1 MTRTHRKRILKARLT
16 AQLTRA
22 ATARRKGPQSA
33 ATLLHDEAKRLHD
46 LTATFPPKARTLTAK
61 AAHAFHLAACWL
73 EARNDP
79 ATIRQWREIKPKK
92 P

>member
-1 MTRTHRKRILKARLT
+1 MTRTYRKRTLKARLN

-22 ATARRKGPQSA
+22 ATARHKGPQSA
-33 ATLLHDEAKRLHD
+33 STLLADEAKRLHD
-46 LTATFPPKARTLTAK
+46 LSATFPPKARALTAR

-73 EARNDP
+73 NTRNDP
-79 ATIRQWREIKPKK
+79 ANIRQWREIKHKK